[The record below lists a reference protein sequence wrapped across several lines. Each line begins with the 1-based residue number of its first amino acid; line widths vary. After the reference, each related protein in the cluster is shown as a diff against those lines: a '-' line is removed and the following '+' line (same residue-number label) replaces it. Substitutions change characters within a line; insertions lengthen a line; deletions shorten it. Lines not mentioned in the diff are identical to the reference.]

1 MKQQNYKQM
10 KKTYLY
16 LITLLVGS
24 FVFYSCEDQYAGQE
38 SALPTVFEQGTVQS
52 ADGFVF
58 ALGDEVASPIVFTDE
73 ALASEKDYQTIVTK
87 ATPALPEGAVVKFKI
102 EASDTH
108 DFVKVEQLP
117 SASSNNVG
125 SVKNT
130 DLDEVVKKLYGRAPN
145 PREVFLRVTYY
156 IVGENS
162 SVQGTAPVILGP
174 ITVTPAAPVIE
185 EEYYLIGGMNGWS
198 LGNLDAFKFSHSGGD
213 VYANP
218 IFTILVN
225 LTDAE
230 TYWKVVPKSAND
242 AVNWDAVLGNT
253 LEDGNSELEGELAA
267 NSGAMKIT
275 QPGWVKITLNMM
287 EYTYQVELIGV
298 MSLQLYVPGS
308 HQGWSPGTAPIV
320 YNRNFDMK
328 YEGYVNFSA
337 NDLFKFTS
345 DPDWDHTNYGDGG
358 NGTLS
363 TTGDNLTVAEA
374 GYYKLNVDLSG
385 SPFTYTKVKTDWG
398 LIGDATVGGW
408 DNSTP
413 MTYNPDTKV
422 WTVTTT
428 LTAGKAFKFRANNGW
443 DINLG
448 GNQSNLS
455 YGGDNIQVA
464 TDGTYLVTLD
474 LSNPEA
480 YKCSVVK
487 Q

>member
-1 MKQQNYKQM
+1 M

-16 LITLLVGS
+16 LTLLIVVLFTACTDDIGLNVAPPQS
-24 FVFYSCEDQYAGQE
+24 NPQE
-38 SALPTVFEQGTVQS
+38 TAQTV
-52 ADGFVF
+52 DGFKF
-58 ALGDEVASPIVFTDE
+58 TLGNVVKAPIV
-73 ALASEKDYQTIVTK
+73 LTK
-87 ATPALPEGAVVKFKI
+87 AELAESKLFETILTTATPQLAEGAVVKFLL
-102 EASDTH
+102 EASDTK
-108 DFVKVEQLP
+108 DFIKVVELP
-117 SASSNNVG
+117 SVSGNNTASVSAVDLNEA
-125 SVKNT
+125 VKS
-130 DLDEVVKKLYGRAPN
+130 LYGKAPN
-145 PREVFLRVTYY
+145 PRELYLRALYF
-156 IVGENS
+156 IVDGTG
-162 SVQGTAPVILGP
+162 SVMMPTPVVLGP
-174 ITVTPAAPVIE
+174 ITVTPVGPVIE
-185 EEYYLIGGMNGWS
+185 SEYYLVGDMLNWN
-198 LGNLDAFKFSHSGGD
+198 LGSLDAASKFSHVGTD
-213 VYANP
+213 VYENP

-225 LTDAE
+225 VQTAPA
-230 TYWKVVPKSAND
+230 YWKIAPKSAND
-242 AVNWDAVLGNT
+242 ASNWDAVLGNT
-253 LEDGNSELEGELAA
+253 TEDGYTGLTGELAA
-267 NSGAMKIT
+267 KGGSMKID
-275 QPGWVKITLNMM
+275 QPGWAKITINMM
-287 EYTYQVELIGV
+287 EYTYTVELIGV
-298 MSLQLYVPGS
+298 MKLQLYVPGS

>member
-1 MKQQNYKQM
+1 M
-10 KKTYLY
+10 KKTILY
-16 LITLLVGS
+16 LFTLLVG
-24 FVFYSCEDQYAGQE
+24 VFTFSACEDPYAGQE
-38 SALPTVFEQGTVQS
+38 IAEPTLYEQGVIQT
-52 ADGFVF
+52 ADGFTF
-58 ALGDEVASPIVFTDE
+58 ASGTPFASPVILAEADLTSDKVFE
-73 ALASEKDYQTIVTK
+73 AIVTK
-87 ATPALPEGAVVKFKI
+87 ATPALAEGATVKFI
-102 EASDTH
+102 VEVSNTQ
-108 DFVKVEQLP
+108 DFTKKVELP
-117 SASSNNVG
+117 AVNDKNIA
-125 SVKNT
+125 SVKAT
-130 DLDEVVKKLYGRAPN
+130 DLNEAVKTLYGKAPYV
-145 PREVFLRVTYY
+145 RDIYMQGRYY
-156 IVGENS
+156 LADGS
-162 SVQGTAPVILGP
+162 TMALAPTVLKYGP
-174 ITVTPAAPVIE
+174 FKVTPVGPVIE
-185 EEYYLIGGMNGWS
+185 NEYYLVGDMIGWN
-198 LGNLDAFKFSHSGGD
+198 LGSLDAASKFKHVGTD
-213 VYANP
+213 VYENP

-225 LTDAE
+225 VQTAPA
-230 TYWKVVPKSAND
+230 YWKIAPKSAND
-242 AVNWDAVLGNT
+242 ASNWDAVLGNT
-253 LEDGNSELEGELAA
+253 TEDGYTGLTGELAA
-267 NSGAMKIT
+267 KGGAMKID
-275 QPGWVKITLNMM
+275 QPGWAKITINMM
-287 EYTYQVELIGV
+287 EYTYTVELIGV
-298 MSLQLYVPGS
+298 MKLQLYVPGS

-480 YKCSVVK
+480 YKCSVV
-487 Q
+487 QQ

>member
-1 MKQQNYKQM
+1 M
-10 KKTYLY
+10 KKTILY
-16 LITLLVGS
+16 LFTLLFGA
-24 FVFYSCEDQYAGQE
+24 FVFYSCEDPYAGQE
-38 SALPTVFEQGTVQS
+38 VAQPMVYEQEEIQT
-52 ADGFVF
+52 ADGFTF
-58 ALGDEVASPIVFTDE
+58 ALGTPFANAVVLTDADLTDAKMYE
-73 ALASEKDYQTIVTK
+73 AIVTK
-87 ATPALPEGAVVKFKI
+87 ATPTLNEGVVVKFILEVSNTKDFI
-102 EASDTH
+102 EVVELPSVSEGNIASISASDLNEA
-108 DFVKVEQLP
+108 VK
-117 SASSNNVG
+117 
-125 SVKNT
+125 T
-130 DLDEVVKKLYGRAPN
+130 LYGKAPN
-145 PREVFLRVTYY
+145 EREVYLRARYY
-156 IVGENS
+156 LADGKTMALSPNVLNY
-162 SVQGTAPVILGP
+162 GP
-174 ITVTPAAPVIE
+174 FKVTPVGPVIE
-185 EEYYLIGGMNGWS
+185 NEYYLIGANGVWT
-198 LGNLDAFKFSHSGGD
+198 LGDLEAYKFSHSGGD
-213 VYANP
+213 VYTNP
-218 IFTILVN
+218 MFTILVN
-225 LTDAE
+225 LKDAE
-230 TYWKVVPKSAND
+230 TYWKVVPKSANT
-242 AVNWDAVLGNT
+242 AVDWDAVLGNAV
-253 LEDGNSELEGELAA
+253 EDGFTGLEGDLMVKG
-267 NSGAMKIT
+267 GAMKIT

-287 EYTYQVELIGV
+287 EYTYHVELIGV
-298 MSLQLYVPGS
+298 MNLQLYVPGS

>member
-1 MKQQNYKQM
+1 
-10 KKTYLY
+10 
-16 LITLLVGS
+16 
-24 FVFYSCEDQYAGQE
+24 
-38 SALPTVFEQGTVQS
+38 
-52 ADGFVF
+52 
-58 ALGDEVASPIVFTDE
+58 
-73 ALASEKDYQTIVTK
+73 
-87 ATPALPEGAVVKFKI
+87 
-102 EASDTH
+102 
-108 DFVKVEQLP
+108 
-117 SASSNNVG
+117 
-125 SVKNT
+125 
-130 DLDEVVKKLYGRAPN
+130 
-145 PREVFLRVTYY
+145 
-156 IVGENS
+156 
-162 SVQGTAPVILGP
+162 
-174 ITVTPAAPVIE
+174 
-185 EEYYLIGGMNGWS
+185 MNGWS
-198 LGNLDAFKFSHSGGD
+198 FANLPDFKFNHSGGD
-213 VYANP
+213 VYENSV
-218 IFTILVN
+218 FSILVN
-225 LTDAE
+225 LTGN
-230 TYWKVVPKSAND
+230 TTHWKIVPKSSKEAD
-242 AVNWDAVLGNT
+242 SWDGVLGNT
-253 LEDGNSELEGELAA
+253 IEDGYTGLTGELAVGG
-267 NSGAMKIT
+267 SAMKIE

-287 EYTYQVELIGV
+287 EYTYTVELIGE
-298 MSLQLYVPGS
+298 MNLQLYVPGS

-385 SPFTYTKVKTDWG
+385 SPFTYTTVKTDWG

-455 YGGDNIQVA
+455 YGGDNIPIA

>member
-1 MKQQNYKQM
+1 M
-10 KKTYLY
+10 
-16 LITLLVGS
+16 
-24 FVFYSCEDQYAGQE
+24 
-38 SALPTVFEQGTVQS
+38 
-52 ADGFVF
+52 
-58 ALGDEVASPIVFTDE
+58 
-73 ALASEKDYQTIVTK
+73 
-87 ATPALPEGAVVKFKI
+87 KI
-102 EASDTH
+102 E
-108 DFVKVEQLP
+108 
-117 SASSNNVG
+117 
-125 SVKNT
+125 
-130 DLDEVVKKLYGRAPN
+130 
-145 PREVFLRVTYY
+145 
-156 IVGENS
+156 
-162 SVQGTAPVILGP
+162 
-174 ITVTPAAPVIE
+174 
-185 EEYYLIGGMNGWS
+185 
-198 LGNLDAFKFSHSGGD
+198 
-213 VYANP
+213 
-218 IFTILVN
+218 
-225 LTDAE
+225 
-230 TYWKVVPKSAND
+230 
-242 AVNWDAVLGNT
+242 
-253 LEDGNSELEGELAA
+253 
-267 NSGAMKIT
+267 

-287 EYTYQVELIGV
+287 EYTYTVELIGE
-298 MSLQLYVPGS
+298 MNLQLYVPGS

-385 SPFTYTKVKTDWG
+385 SPFTYTTVKTDWG

>member
-1 MKQQNYKQM
+1 M
-10 KKTYLY
+10 KKTILY
-16 LITLLVGS
+16 LFTLLVG
-24 FVFYSCEDQYAGQE
+24 VFAFSACEDPYAGQDVAE
-38 SALPTVFEQGTVQS
+38 PTLYEQGVIQT
-52 ADGFVF
+52 ADGFTF
-58 ALGDEVASPIVFTDE
+58 ASGTPFASPVVLSEADLTSDKVFE
-73 ALASEKDYQTIVTK
+73 AIVTK
-87 ATPALPEGAVVKFKI
+87 ATPTLAEGAIVKFI
-102 EASDTH
+102 LEVSDTKE
-108 DFVKVEQLP
+108 FTKNVELP
-117 SASSNNVG
+117 TVSDKNIA
-125 SVKNT
+125 SVKAT
-130 DLDEVVKKLYGRAPN
+130 DLNEAVKTLYGKAPYV
-145 PREVFLRVTYY
+145 RDIYMQGRYY
-156 IVGENS
+156 LADGS
-162 SVQGTAPVILGP
+162 TMALAPTVLKYGP
-174 ITVTPAAPVIE
+174 FKVTPVGPVIE
-185 EEYYLIGGMNGWS
+185 NEYYLIGANGVWT
-198 LGNLDAFKFSHSGGD
+198 LGDLEDYKFSHSGGD
-213 VYANP
+213 VYTNP
-218 IFTILVN
+218 MFTILVN
-225 LTDAE
+225 LKDAE
-230 TYWKVVPKSAND
+230 TYWKVVPKSANT
-242 AVNWDAVLGNT
+242 AVDWDALLGNAV
-253 LEDGNSELEGELAA
+253 EDGFTGLEGDLMVKG
-267 NSGAMKIT
+267 GAMKIT

-287 EYTYQVELIGV
+287 EYTYHVELIGV
-298 MSLQLYVPGS
+298 MNLQLYVPGS

-345 DPDWDHTNYGDGG
+345 EPNWDGTNYGDGG
-358 NGTLS
+358 AEVLS

-385 SPFTYTKVKTDWG
+385 SPFTYTTVKTDWG

>member
-1 MKQQNYKQM
+1 M

-16 LITLLVGS
+16 LTLLIVVLFTACTDDIGLNVAPPQS
-24 FVFYSCEDQYAGQE
+24 NPQE
-38 SALPTVFEQGTVQS
+38 TAQTV
-52 ADGFVF
+52 DGFKF
-58 ALGDEVASPIVFTDE
+58 ALGNVVKAPIV
-73 ALASEKDYQTIVTK
+73 LTK
-87 ATPALPEGAVVKFKI
+87 AELAESKLFETILTTATPQLAEGAVVKFLL
-102 EASDTH
+102 EVSDTK
-108 DFVKVEQLP
+108 DFIKFVTLP
-117 SASSNNVG
+117 SVSENNKAL
-125 SVKNT
+125 VKAT
-130 DLDEVVKKLYGRAPN
+130 DLNEAVKSLYGKAPN
-145 PREVFLRVTYY
+145 ARELYIRAKYY
-156 IVGENS
+156 IVDGSS
-162 SVQGTAPVILGP
+162 SVLMPNPVVLGP
-174 ITVTPAAPVIE
+174 ITVTPVGPIIE
-185 EEYYLIGGMNGWS
+185 NEYYLIGANGVWT
-198 LGNLDAFKFSHSGGD
+198 LGDLEAYKFSHSGGD
-213 VYANP
+213 VYTNP
-218 IFTILVN
+218 MFTILVN
-225 LTDAE
+225 LKDAE
-230 TYWKVVPKSAND
+230 TYWKVVPKSANT
-242 AVNWDAVLGNT
+242 AVNWDAVLGNAV
-253 LEDGNSELEGELAA
+253 EDGFTGLEGDLMVKG
-267 NSGAMKIT
+267 GAMKIT

-287 EYTYQVELIGV
+287 EYTYTVELIGE
-298 MSLQLYVPGS
+298 MNLQLYVPGS

-428 LTAGKAFKFRANNGW
+428 LSAGKAFKFRANNGW

-455 YGGDNIQVA
+455 YGGDNIPIA

-480 YKCSVVK
+480 YKCTVVK

>member
-1 MKQQNYKQM
+1 M
-10 KKTYLY
+10 KKTFLY
-16 LITLLVGS
+16 LTLILIFFTACKDDIGLNVAAPQSYSQETAQTVDGFTFTLGDRVKLPIVLTEADLTDENTYETLLTTATPLLAEGAEVKFLLEVS
-24 FVFYSCEDQYAGQE
+24 DTKDFIKFVTLPSVSENNK
-38 SALPTVFEQGTVQS
+38 ALV
-52 ADGFVF
+52 
-58 ALGDEVASPIVFTDE
+58 
-73 ALASEKDYQTIVTK
+73 K
-87 ATPALPEGAVVKFKI
+87 ATDLN
-102 EASDTH
+102 EAAKS
-108 DFVKVEQLP
+108 
-117 SASSNNVG
+117 
-125 SVKNT
+125 
-130 DLDEVVKKLYGRAPN
+130 LYGKAPN
-145 PREVFLRVTYY
+145 ARELYIRAKYY
-156 IVGENS
+156 IVDGSS
-162 SVQGTAPVILGP
+162 SVLMPNPVVLGP
-174 ITVTPAAPVIE
+174 ITVTPVGPIIE
-185 EEYYLIGGMNGWS
+185 NEYYLIGANGVWT
-198 LGNLDAFKFSHSGGD
+198 LGDLEAYKFSHSGGD
-213 VYANP
+213 VYTNP
-218 IFTILVN
+218 MFTILVN
-225 LTDAE
+225 LKDAE
-230 TYWKVVPKSAND
+230 TYWKVVPKSANT
-242 AVNWDAVLGNT
+242 AVNWDAVLGNAV
-253 LEDGNSELEGELAA
+253 EDGFTGLEGDLMVKG
-267 NSGAMKIT
+267 GAMKIT

-287 EYTYQVELIGV
+287 EYTYTVELIGE
-298 MSLQLYVPGS
+298 MNLQLYVPGS

>member
-1 MKQQNYKQM
+1 M
-10 KKTYLY
+10 KKTILY
-16 LITLLVGS
+16 LFTLLVG
-24 FVFYSCEDQYAGQE
+24 VFAFSACEDPYAGQDVAE
-38 SALPTVFEQGTVQS
+38 PTLYEQEEIQT
-52 ADGFVF
+52 ADGFTF
-58 ALGDEVASPIVFTDE
+58 ALGTPFANAVVLTDADLTE
-73 ALASEKDYQTIVTK
+73 AKMYEAIVTK
-87 ATPALPEGAVVKFKI
+87 ATPTLNEGVVVKFILEVSNTKDFI
-102 EASDTH
+102 EVVELPSVSEGNIASISASDLNEA
-108 DFVKVEQLP
+108 VK
-117 SASSNNVG
+117 
-125 SVKNT
+125 T
-130 DLDEVVKKLYGRAPN
+130 LYGKAPYV
-145 PREVFLRVTYY
+145 RDIYMQGRYY
-156 IVGENS
+156 LADGS
-162 SVQGTAPVILGP
+162 TMALAPTVLKYGP
-174 ITVTPAAPVIE
+174 FKVTPVGPVIE
-185 EEYYLIGGMNGWS
+185 NEYYLIGANGVWT
-198 LGNLDAFKFSHSGGD
+198 LGDLEAYKFSHSGGD
-213 VYANP
+213 VYTNP
-218 IFTILVN
+218 MFTILVN
-225 LTDAE
+225 LKDAE
-230 TYWKVVPKSAND
+230 TYWKVVPKSANT
-242 AVNWDAVLGNT
+242 AVDWDALLGNAV
-253 LEDGNSELEGELAA
+253 EDGFTGLEGDLMVKG
-267 NSGAMKIT
+267 GAMKIT

-287 EYTYQVELIGV
+287 EYTYHVELIGV
-298 MSLQLYVPGS
+298 MNLQLYVPGS

-385 SPFTYTKVKTDWG
+385 SPFTYTTVKTDWG

-455 YGGDNIQVA
+455 YGGDNISVA